1 MATEEQNAFYQAQIV
16 EPLAYEEVP
25 VEQEPP
31 VQAEEQ
37 EDQLPLKESLTVTEQ
52 LVEAMEKALEKSD
65 EIQEPAA
72 VEEPAQ

>member
-1 MATEEQNAFYQAQIV
+1 M

-31 VQAEEQ
+31 VQADET
-37 EDQLPLKESLTVTEQ
+37 DALPLKESITVTEQ

-65 EIQEPAA
+65 EIQEPVA
-72 VEEPAQ
+72 VEEPTQ